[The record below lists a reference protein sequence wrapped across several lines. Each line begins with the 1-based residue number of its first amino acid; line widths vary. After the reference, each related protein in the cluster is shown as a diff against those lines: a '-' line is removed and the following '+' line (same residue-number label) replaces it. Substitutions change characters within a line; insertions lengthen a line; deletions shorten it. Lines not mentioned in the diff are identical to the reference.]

1 MQGAGAAVVTLPP
14 FLNAEALLA
23 SAGDSACALLRR
35 EPEVFVCLVMEAR
48 KFSARYYGAPIY
60 LVGSAVTYDDP
71 RDIDLV
77 AIVPKA
83 LFYASYGAASAEEGV
98 DLFRVATAC
107 LDVPKPWQRWAR
119 DCARQSADL
128 TMTLRRAVDFKVQS
142 DRDAVTISDAPR
154 VLLAHVIP

>member
-1 MQGAGAAVVTLPP
+1 MTLPP
-14 FLNAEALLA
+14 FLNAKALLA

-48 KFSARYYGAPIY
+48 KFSARYYGGPVY
-60 LVGSAVTYDDP
+60 LVGSAVTSDDP

-98 DLFRVATAC
+98 DLFLGE
-107 LDVPKPWQRWAR
+107 LD
-119 DCARQSADL
+119 
-128 TMTLRRAVDFKVQS
+128 LRFV
-142 DRDAVTISDAPR
+142 
-154 VLLAHVIP
+154 VLGERGGDGEGTPAFGVETPGLP

>member
-1 MQGAGAAVVTLPP
+1 MTLPP

-48 KFSARYYGAPIY
+48 KFSARYYGGPVY

-98 DLFRVATAC
+98 DLFRVAPAC
-107 LDVPKPWQRWAR
+107 VDVPKPWQRWAR

-154 VLLAHVIP
+154 VLLAQVGPS